1 MNWTQIYNR
10 ALRQTHTD
18 TVDYPTTD
26 ADADIDLRYQ
36 ELVDEIVS
44 VTKWDYFWDKWETD
58 TVVDQ
63 SEYVAEKLGI
73 APDDL
78 DIKKVN
84 KVFIKYSEN
93 DTIWTRVRYQ
103 NPWALAKHP
112 DYYAVNQVATDPFFY
127 IQDTSIFIFP
137 APTEV
142 ITDWLELFVIHKPAE
157 ITTDSTEADIEI
169 PTQFH
174 KLISDWLRIDIY
186 LSQWLENEAQIAQA
200 RYDTWIRA
208 MIMIMKERYNQ
219 PIKRTF
225 VNNLNSYR

>member
-10 ALRQTHTD
+10 ALRQAHTD
-18 TVDYPTTD
+18 SDDYTTD
-26 ADADIDLRYQ
+26 DANIDMDLRYQ

-58 TVVDQ
+58 TVEDQ

-78 DIKKVN
+78 DIKKIN
-84 KVFIKYSEN
+84 KVFIKYSTN

-103 NPWALAKHP
+103 NPWALIEHP
-112 DYYAVNQVATDPFFY
+112 DYYKTQQPISDPFFY
-127 IQDTSIFIFP
+127 IQDTSIFIYP
-137 APTEV
+137 APGEV
-142 ITDWLELFVIHKPAE
+142 VTDWLELFVIHKPAE
-157 ITTDSTEADIEI
+157 ITTSSVESDIEI

-186 LSQWLENEAQIAQA
+186 LSQGLENEAQAAQA
-200 RYDTWIRA
+200 KYDTWIRA
-208 MIMIMKERYNQ
+208 MVSIMKERYWQ
-219 PIKRTF
+219 PVKRTF
-225 VNNLNSYR
+225 VNNLNEYR